1 MISRLLEL
9 AVRAR
14 WAVILA
20 TLVIAAI
27 GVFNI
32 VRLPIDAV
40 PDITNR
46 QVQINTV
53 APEFG
58 PLDVERLVTY
68 PVETAMSGIVGLETT
83 RSISRNGFSQ
93 VTVVFRDSVDIYFA
107 RQQVAERLT
116 QARESLPAGVEPQMG
131 PISTGLGE
139 VLMWTVRFQE
149 QNGRHPLAQAGSP
162 GWQADGA
169 YLTPEGERLTD
180 HVSQAAYLRTVQDWI
195 VRPQMRA
202 VAGVAGIDSIG
213 GYEKQYVVEPDA
225 AALSAY
231 GISFAELAE
240 ALDRANLSV
249 GANFIQRGGE
259 AFLVRADARIRN
271 LTEISE
277 AVVATR
283 DGVPIT
289 VRDVANV
296 RVGGDL
302 RTGTAT
308 SAGREVVVGTVL
320 MLTGGNSRT
329 VAAAAAERLQTI
341 SRTLPP
347 GVVAEVV
354 YDRSKLVNATIST
367 VERNLA
373 EGALLVAATLFL
385 LLGNAR
391 AAIIA
396 TLIIPLSMLMTSVGM
411 NILGVS
417 GNLMSLGAL
426 DFGLIVDG
434 SVIIIENCL
443 RRLAERQH
451 HEQRLLTLPE
461 RLHETL
467 EAGREM
473 IKPTIFGQII
483 IFLVFAPLL
492 AFSGVEGKM
501 FSPMAIT
508 LMLALASAFILS
520 LTFVPAMVALLIRG
534 KVAEKEVKPIA
545 VAHKRYG
552 PMLDFALKK
561 PIPVIGGGLAVFAVA
576 GALFF
581 TLGQEF
587 IPTLDEQDIAIQA
600 VRIPSTSLQQS
611 TQMQA
616 RVEEAVS
623 SFPEVAFVFSK
634 TGTAEVASD
643 PMPPNASDSFVI
655 LRPREE
661 WPNRSETKAHLIE
674 RIEARLSQLIGN
686 NYEFSQPIQMRF
698 NELIAGVRG
707 DVAIKLYG
715 DNLDDMSAAAGRIAA
730 VLQTINGAADV
741 KVEQT
746 AGFPTLDVAFDRDAI
761 ARYGL
766 TLQEVT
772 DTVATAMGG
781 RDAGLVFEGDRR
793 FDVVVRLP
801 DAVRDDLDAV
811 GALPVMLPETSEGPR
826 TSVPL
831 RELARFSFSEG
842 LNQVSREDGKR
853 RVVVQANVRGR
864 DLGSFVAEA
873 RRRVTAEVQLPTGSW
888 LVWGGQFENLQSA
901 SQRMSM
907 IVPACFVLI
916 FGVLFMALTTLR
928 SAGAV
933 FTAVPLAL
941 AGGVFTLVLTGM
953 PFSIS
958 AAVGFICLA
967 GVAVLNGLVVM
978 TGINRRL
985 DSGMGVDQSIRE
997 GMMEKFRAVLMTGIV
1012 PAIGFVPM
1020 AIAHGTGAE
1029 VQKPLA
1035 TVVIGGLI
1043 TATALTL
1050 IVLPAI
1056 CKVMLRAGPRKHEE
1070 IEGEYTPSAV
1080 PAE

>member
-14 WAVILA
+14 WAVIIA

-46 QVQINTV
+46 QVQINTI

-93 VTVVFRDSVDIYFA
+93 VTVVFRDNVDIYFA
-107 RQQVAERLT
+107 RQQVSERLT

-149 QNGRHPLAQAGSP
+149 QNGRHPLARAGSP

-169 YLTPEGERLTD
+169 YLTPEGERLAD

-283 DGVPIT
+283 EGVPIT

-308 SAGREVVVGTVL
+308 SAGQEVVVGTVL

-329 VAAAAAERLQTI
+329 VAAASAERLQSI

-396 TLIIPLSMLMTSVGM
+396 TLIIPLSMLMTSIGM

-451 HEQRLLTLPE
+451 HEQRTLTLPE

-534 KVAEKEVKPIA
+534 KVAETEVKPIA
-545 VAHKRYG
+545 VAHKRYI
-552 PMLDFALKK
+552 PMLDFALRK

-616 RVEEAVS
+616 RVEEVVS

-674 RIEARLSQLIGN
+674 RMEARLQQLIGN

-730 VLQTINGAADV
+730 VLRTIDGAADV

-766 TLQEVT
+766 TLEEVT

-811 GALPVMLPETSEGPR
+811 GALPVMLPETAEGPR

-831 RELARFSFSEG
+831 RELARFTFSEG

-873 RRRVTAEVQLPTGSW
+873 QRRVAADVRLPTGSW
-888 LVWGGQFENLQSA
+888 LDWGGQFENLQSA

-916 FGVLFMALTTLR
+916 FGILFMALTTLR

-953 PFSIS
+953 SFSIS

-985 DSGMGVDQSIRE
+985 DSGMGLDQSIRE

-1012 PAIGFVPM
+1012 PAVGFIPM

-1056 CKVMLRAGPRKHEE
+1056 CKVMLRAGPRNREE
-1070 IEGEYTPSAV
+1070 IEGEYAPSAV

>member
-14 WAVILA
+14 WAVIA
-20 TLVIAAI
+20 ITLVVAAI

-32 VRLPIDAV
+32 IRLPIDAV

-53 APEFG
+53 APAFG

-93 VTVVFRDSVDIYFA
+93 VTVVFADSVDIYFA

-116 QARESLPAGVEPQMG
+116 AARESLPDGVEPQMG

-139 VLMWTVRFQE
+139 VLMWTVRFDDERQV
-149 QNGRHPLAQAGSP
+149 G
-162 GWQADGA
+162 ADGSGWINA
-169 YLTPEGERLTD
+169 TTYRTPQGELLTD
-180 HVSQAAYLRTVQDWI
+180 AVSQAAYLRTVQDWV

-202 VAGVAGIDSIG
+202 VSGIAGIDSIG
-213 GYEKQYVVEPDA
+213 GYEKQYVIEPDTG
-225 AALSAY
+225 ALSAY
-231 GISFAELAE
+231 GISFTELAE
-240 ALDRANLSV
+240 ALERANISV
-249 GANFIQRGGE
+249 GANFVQRGGE
-259 AFLVRADARIRN
+259 SFLVRADARIRT
-271 LTEISE
+271 LEEISE

-283 DGVPIT
+283 DGVPVT

-302 RTGTAT
+302 RTGAATAN
-308 SAGREVVVGTVL
+308 GEEVVIGTVL
-320 MLTGGNSRT
+320 MITGGNSRT
-329 VAAAAAERLQTI
+329 VAAAAAERLQEI
-341 SRTLPP
+341 AATLPA
-347 GVVAEVV
+347 GIEVEVV
-354 YDRSKLVNATIST
+354 YDRSKLVNATIAT

-373 EGALLVAATLFL
+373 EGALLVAAVLFL
-385 LLGNAR
+385 MLGNVR
-391 AAIIA
+391 AALIA
-396 TLIIPLSMLMTSVGM
+396 TLIIPLSMLMTSIGM
-411 NILGVS
+411 NFFGVS

-443 RRLAERQH
+443 RRLSERQH
-451 HEQRLLTLPE
+451 HEGRLLTLQE
-461 RLHETL
+461 RLYETL
-467 EAGREM
+467 EASREM

-483 IFLVFAPLL
+483 IFLVFMPLL

-508 LMLALASAFILS
+508 LLLALGAAFILS
-520 LTFVPAMVALLIRG
+520 LTFVPAMVAVLIRG
-534 KVAEKEVKPIA
+534 KVSEKEVKPIEMA
-545 VAHKRYG
+545 RKAYE
-552 PMLDFALKK
+552 PALASSIRR
-561 PIPVIGGGLAVFAVA
+561 PLPVIGGGVAVFAVA
-576 GALFF
+576 AALFF

-587 IPTLDEQDIAIQA
+587 IPQLDEQDFAIQA

-611 TQMQA
+611 TAMQQ

-623 SFPEVAFVFSK
+623 EFPEVLVVFSK

-643 PMPPNASDSFVI
+643 PMPVNISDSFVI
-655 LRPREE
+655 LRPRSE
-661 WPNRSETKAHLIE
+661 WPNRGETKAELLT
-674 RIEARLSQLIGN
+674 RIEARITQLVGN
-686 NYEFSQPIQMRF
+686 GYEFSQPIQMRF

-715 DNLDDMSAAAGRIAA
+715 EDLTEMSQVAGQIAA
-730 VLQTINGAADV
+730 VLQSIDGSADV

-746 AGFPTLDVAFDRDAI
+746 GGFPTLDVAFDRDAI

-766 TLQEVT
+766 SLQEVT

-781 RDAGLVFEGDRR
+781 REAGLLFEGDRR

-811 GALPVMLPETSEGPR
+811 GALPVMLPDEGGVR
-826 TSVPL
+826 QSIPL
-831 RELARFSFSEG
+831 REVATFSFSEG
-842 LNQVSREDGKR
+842 LNQVSRENGSR
-853 RVVVQANVRGR
+853 RVVVQSNVRGR
-864 DLGSFVAEA
+864 DLGSFVTEA
-873 RRRVTAEVQLPTGSW
+873 QRRVAAEITLPVGARIE
-888 LVWGGQFENLQSA
+888 WGGQFQNLQSA
-901 SQRMSM
+901 SQRMAL
-907 IVPACFVLI
+907 IVPGCFLLI
-916 FGVLFMALTTLR
+916 FGILYMALGSVR
-928 SAGAV
+928 SAAAV
-933 FTAVPLAL
+933 YTAVPLGL
-941 AGGVFTLVLTGM
+941 AGGVFTLLLTGM
-953 PFSIS
+953 SFSIS

-978 TGINRRL
+978 TGINKRL
-985 DSGMGVDQSIRE
+985 DLGMPLEDAIYE
-997 GMMEKFRAVLMTGIV
+997 GMREKFRAVLMTGIV

-1020 AIAHGTGAE
+1020 ALAHGTGAE

-1043 TATALTL
+1043 TATLLTL
-1050 IVLPAI
+1050 FVLPAI
-1056 CKVMLRAGPRKHEE
+1056 CKLMLKSGHQARD
-1070 IEGEYTPSAV
+1070 GEMPTAYTPS
-1080 PAE
+1080 PAQAE